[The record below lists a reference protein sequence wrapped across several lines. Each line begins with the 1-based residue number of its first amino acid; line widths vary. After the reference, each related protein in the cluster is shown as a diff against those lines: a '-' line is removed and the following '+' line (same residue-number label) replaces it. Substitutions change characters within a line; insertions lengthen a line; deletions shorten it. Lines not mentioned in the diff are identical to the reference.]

1 MNVLCIIPAR
11 SGSKGIKNK
20 NIKKFQKLTLIEHSF
35 IFAKKLKI
43 FDKIILSTDSTKYLS
58 YLKKYNYK
66 YLEFLRPKKLAK
78 KNTTDLE
85 VLTFELK
92 RYEKYFK
99 KKFDY
104 VVCLQPT
111 SPVRKINDFK
121 KCFKIIKQKKPD
133 ALWTVSKIDKKF
145 NPIKQLYFKN
155 KKLKYFSKDGDK
167 FKSRQLLNDTYIRN
181 GVGYFYSRKAIL
193 KYKKVLPSNSLYYE
207 IDDNYVNIDN
217 ISDLKLARQLMK

>member
-1 MNVLCIIPAR
+1 MNILCIIPAR

-20 NIKKFQKLTLIEHSF
+20 NIQKIKKLTLIEHSF

-43 FDKIILSTDSTKYLS
+43 FDKIILSTDSIKYL
-58 YLKKYNYK
+58 YFLKKYKYK
-66 YLEFLRPKKLAK
+66 YLKFLRPKRLAK

-111 SPVRKINDFK
+111 SPVRKIDDFK
-121 KCFKIIKQKKPD
+121 KCFRIIKQKRPD
-133 ALWTVSKIDKKF
+133 ALWTVSKIDNKF

-155 KKLKYFSKDGDK
+155 KKLKYFSKNGDK

-181 GVGYFYSRKAIL
+181 GVGYFYSRKTIL
-193 KYKKVLPSNSLYYE
+193 NYKKVLPNNSLYYE
-207 IDDNYVNIDN
+207 IKNDYVNIDN
-217 ISDLKLARQLMK
+217 IKDLKLARKLIK